1 MPKRPVADQHFG
13 VDSVVS
19 GASSAW
25 ADTDPAAL
33 TPPGPGPSDAVSAYL
48 RQVKRT
54 ELFTPQEEF
63 EAASRARAGDFQARQ
78 SMIEHNLR
86 LVISVAKGFGGHG
99 VPLADLIEEGNLGL
113 MHAIEK
119 FEPERGFRFSTYA
132 IWWIRQSV
140 ERALIYQGRAVRL
153 PVSVVRTLSQVLRA
167 KRALENDA
175 GSRAT
180 RPDGVSAQDIAALLG
195 RSVDE
200 VLDLLR
206 LAESPRSLD
215 ATGVRGDS
223 VQTLGDSLADEL
235 TPEPDDLTQWHE
247 VEGLLEGCLQTLSAR
262 EQEVLEG
269 RFGVHAQD
277 LVTLEVLSGRL
288 GLTRERVRQ
297 IQNEALLK
305 LKVAMGARGITLQSL
320 L

>member
-1 MPKRPVADQHFG
+1 MPKRPAADQHLG
-13 VDSVVS
+13 VDSAVS

-25 ADTDPAAL
+25 ADTGSAAL
-33 TPPGPGPSDAVSAYL
+33 TPSGPEPSDAVSAYL
-48 RQVKRT
+48 RQVRRT

-113 MHAIEK
+113 MHAIDK

-153 PVSVVRTLSQVLRA
+153 PVSVVRSLSQVLRA
-167 KRALENDA
+167 KRALESDA
-175 GSRAT
+175 GCRAT

-195 RSVDE
+195 REVDE

-215 ATGVRGDS
+215 ATLGHGDS
-223 VQTLGDSLADEL
+223 AQTLGDSLADEL
-235 TPEPDDLTQWHE
+235 TPEPDGVTQWHE
-247 VEGLLEGCLQTLSAR
+247 VEHLLEGCLQALSAR

-277 LVTLEVLSGRL
+277 LATLDVLSGRL

-297 IQNEALLK
+297 IQNEALVK